1 METQKTTQV
10 EQLTQPE
17 VPVNEPMALTWIEQM
32 KVVDGISSYISTMA
46 KTKEIGLTSN
56 IATSMFNNKTQ
67 ITIVITF
74 ND

>member
-46 KTKEIGLTSN
+46 KTKEIDLTSN
-56 IATSMFNNKTQ
+56 LS
-67 ITIVITF
+67 
-74 ND
+74 